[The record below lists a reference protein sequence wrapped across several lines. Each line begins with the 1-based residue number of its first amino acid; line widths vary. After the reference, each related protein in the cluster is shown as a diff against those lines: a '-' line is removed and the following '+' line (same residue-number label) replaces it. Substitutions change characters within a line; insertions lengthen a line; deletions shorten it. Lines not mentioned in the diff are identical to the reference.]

1 MTLVHFLVDLGAA
14 GVLTALLARVV
25 ELVDRGSP
33 DDGPS
38 DGGGGGGGGGGGWWR
53 RPAPPA
59 PRPHPTGA
67 RDRRSPSDTR
77 PHDRPRPA
85 RVRVH

>member
-1 MTLVHFLVDLGAA
+1 VALVTFLVDLCVA

-25 ELVDRGSP
+25 ELADRGSS
-33 DDGPS
+33 DDGPP
-38 DGGGGGGGGGGGWWR
+38 DDGGGGGGGWWR

-67 RDRRSPSDTR
+67 RDRRSPQDTR

>member
-1 MTLVHFLVDLGAA
+1 MPRVLIAEDDDDIANAMATHLRRA
-14 GVLTALLARVV
+14 GMEV
-25 ELVDRGSP
+25 ELADRGSS

-38 DGGGGGGGGGGGWWR
+38 DDCGGGGGWWR
-53 RPAPPA
+53 RPAPPP

-67 RDRRSPSDTR
+67 RDRRGPHDTR
-77 PHDRPRPA
+77 PHDRPRPV

>member
-1 MTLVHFLVDLGAA
+1 VALVTFLVDLCVAS
-14 GVLTALLARVV
+14 VLTALLARAV
-25 ELVDRGSP
+25 ELADRGSS
-33 DDGPS
+33 DDDPS
-38 DGGGGGGGGGGGWWR
+38 DDGGGGGGGWWR

-67 RDRRSPSDTR
+67 RDRRSPHDTR
-77 PHDRPRPA
+77 PHDRPRRA

>member
-1 MTLVHFLVDLGAA
+1 VALVTFLVDLCVA

-25 ELVDRGSP
+25 ELADRGSS
-33 DDGPS
+33 DDGPP
-38 DGGGGGGGGGGGWWR
+38 DDGGGGGGWWR

-67 RDRRSPSDTR
+67 RDRRSPQDTR